1 MYYRDCVMDIGDPS
15 PFEGTTVARILHIE
29 PGERVA
35 VGISLENVRVVYHG
49 GPLLPVVFFTFSNCT
64 FDFQMSTPP
73 PQDGISLTQTLLAA
87 NDIKNVKF
95 GHPIPNG

>member
-1 MYYRDCVMDIGDPS
+1 MYYRDCVMDIGDPVR
-15 PFEGTTVARILHIE
+15 FAGTMAARILHIE

-49 GPLLPVVFFTFSNCT
+49 GPLLPVVFLIFSNCT

-73 PQDGISLTQTLLAA
+73 PQEGISLTQTLLAA

-95 GHPIPNG
+95 GHPSPSG